1 MKLYTGGTFD
11 LFHWG
16 HQNFLK
22 KCKAIS
28 DEVVVG
34 LNSDKF
40 VFDYKLEHPRMT
52 YAEREAALHNCK
64 YVDRVIENVGGS
76 DSKPAILKENP
87 DIIAVGTDWVGKN
100 YYKQMGFTEDWL
112 EQNGIVLL
120 YIPYTAYISSSTI
133 KKYIDKNPD
142 TLLYD

>member
-16 HQNFLK
+16 HENFLK
-22 KCKAIS
+22 KCNAIS
-28 DEVVVG
+28 DEVIVS
-34 LNSDKF
+34 LNTNEF
-40 VFDYKLEHPRMT
+40 VFDYKLEYPRMT
-52 YAEREAALHNCK
+52 YRERETALYNCK
-64 YVDRVIENVGGS
+64 YVDKVVENIGGA
-76 DSKPAILKENP
+76 DSKPAIIDERP

-120 YIPYTAYISSSTI
+120 YIPYTEYISSSYI
-133 KKYIDKNPD
+133 KQRMDN
-142 TLLYD
+142 

>member
-28 DEVVVG
+28 DEVVVS

-52 YAEREAALHNCK
+52 YAEREAALYNCK
-64 YVDRVIENVGGS
+64 HVDRVIENVGGS
-76 DSKPAILKENP
+76 DSKPAILNENP
-87 DIIAVGTDWVGKN
+87 DIIAVGTDWIGKN
-100 YYKQMGFTEDWL
+100 YYKQMGFTGDWL
-112 EQNGIVLL
+112 EKNGIVLL
-120 YIPYTAYISSSTI
+120 YIPYTASISSSTI
-133 KKYIDKNPD
+133 KKHIDKNPD

>member
-16 HQNFLK
+16 HENFLK
-22 KCKAIS
+22 KCSMIS
-28 DEVVVG
+28 DEVIVSI
-34 LNSDKF
+34 NTDKF
-40 VFDYKLEHPRMT
+40 VFDYKLEYPRMK
-52 YAEREAALHNCK
+52 YKERENALYNCK
-64 YVDRVIENVGGS
+64 YVDKVVQNIGGS
-76 DSKPAILKENP
+76 DSKPAILNENP

-120 YIPYTAYISSSTI
+120 YIPYTEHISSSYI
-133 KKYIDKNPD
+133 KQRMDN
-142 TLLYD
+142 

>member
-16 HQNFLK
+16 HENFLK
-22 KCKAIS
+22 KCNAIS
-28 DEVVVG
+28 DEVIVS
-34 LNSDKF
+34 LNTNEF
-40 VFDYKLEHPRMT
+40 VFDYKLEYPRMT
-52 YAEREAALHNCK
+52 YGERETALYNCK
-64 YVDRVIENVGGS
+64 YVDKVVENIGGS
-76 DSKPAILKENP
+76 DSKPAILNENP

-120 YIPYTAYISSSTI
+120 YIPYTEYISSSYI
-133 KKYIDKNPD
+133 KQRMDN
-142 TLLYD
+142 

>member
-1 MKLYTGGTFD
+1 M
-11 LFHWG
+11 
-16 HQNFLK
+16 
-22 KCKAIS
+22 IS
-28 DEVVVG
+28 DEVIVS
-34 LNSDKF
+34 LNTDKF

-64 YVDRVIENVGGS
+64 YVDRVIENVGDS

-112 EQNGIVLL
+112 EKMVLYFCIFL
-120 YIPYTAYISSSTI
+120 IPHTLVHLLL
-133 KKYIDKNPD
+133 KNI
-142 TLLYD
+142 

>member
-16 HQNFLK
+16 HENFLK
-22 KCKAIS
+22 KCSMIS
-28 DEVVVG
+28 DEVIVS
-34 LNSDKF
+34 LNTDKF

-52 YAEREAALHNCK
+52 YAEREEALHNCK
-64 YVDRVIENVGGS
+64 YVDRVIENVGDS

-112 EQNGIVLL
+112 EKNGIVLL